1 MKTYCKDVA
10 RIPDWA
16 YAPLING
23 DWFGISKHDKY
34 DMNTFM
40 QPYRDM
46 AKKLNH
52 RNIIVC
58 SVEEQ
63 PDSYFSWKPSF
74 GLPCCVYD
82 TYIQVVYEPLVKCEQ
97 ALVESYSRPD
107 VRVTLDEL
115 DVIAECDTIT
125 RIGEKFVLAHKV
137 IGAEYTT
144 LLNNSHGICFEV
156 VR

>member
-1 MKTYCKDVA
+1 
-10 RIPDWA
+10 
-16 YAPLING
+16 
-23 DWFGISKHDKY
+23 
-34 DMNTFM
+34 MNTFI

-52 RNIIVC
+52 GSIIVC

-63 PDSYFSWKPSF
+63 SESYFSWKPSF

-82 TYIQVVYEPLVKCEQ
+82 CYIHVLYEPLVKCDQ

-107 VRVTLDEL
+107 VKIVLDEF
-115 DVIAECDTIT
+115 DVITGCDTLT
-125 RIGEKFVLAHKV
+125 RIGERFVAAHKV

-144 LLNNSHGICFEV
+144 LLNNSKGICFEV

>member
-1 MKTYCKDVA
+1 MKTYCKDIV
-10 RIPDWA
+10 RLPD
-16 YAPLING
+16 YAMAPMVNG
-23 DWFGISKHDKY
+23 DFFGMCKEDKQNIA
-34 DMNTFM
+34 DFM
-40 QPYRDM
+40 QPYYDM
-46 AKKLNH
+46 ASKLNH
-52 RNIIVC
+52 GSVIVC
-58 SVEEQ
+58 QVDEQ
-63 PDSYFSWKPSF
+63 PESYFTHSPTF

-82 TYIQVVYEPLVKCEQ
+82 CYVHVVYEPLVKCNQ

-107 VRVTLDEL
+107 VKVTLDEF

-144 LLNNSHGICFEV
+144 LLNNSKGICFEV